1 MRKPAQWKVE
11 LVDQV
16 AKEISSS
23 NVTAI
28 VSIKG
33 LRNKQFQ
40 DIRKSLR
47 GEVKIRV
54 MRGTLIKKAL
64 EKAQKKDIKG
74 LEQFVS
80 GQVAVVTGNIG
91 APVLYRR
98 LEGTKQRAPAR
109 GGEIADHDIV
119 VEAKET
125 SFPPGPMISEFQKV
139 GLQTA
144 IEKGKI
150 VIKKEAVLVKKGEV
164 ITPEKAKVLER
175 LEIFPLIVGLDVL
188 GAYEDGI
195 IFTKESLSITPE
207 QVAADVATAFARAKA
222 LALRATF
229 MVPEVVPEL
238 LAKAKLEADA
248 LALAAG
254 FLTES
259 NVQLFILKAIREANA
274 LNAALQGGSESPAAE
289 EARGEEKKEEEKSG
303 EEDASAG
310 LSALFG

>member
-1 MRKPAQWKVE
+1 M
-11 LVDQV
+11 
-16 AKEISSS
+16 
-23 NVTAI
+23 
-28 VSIKG
+28 
-33 LRNKQFQ
+33 
-40 DIRKSLR
+40 
-47 GEVKIRV
+47 
-54 MRGTLIKKAL
+54 
-64 EKAQKKDIKG
+64 
-74 LEQFVS
+74 
-80 GQVAVVTGNIG
+80 
-91 APVLYRR
+91 
-98 LEGTKQRAPAR
+98 
-109 GGEIADHDIV
+109 

-248 LALAAG
+248 W
-254 FLTES
+254 
-259 NVQLFILKAIREANA
+259 
-274 LNAALQGGSESPAAE
+274 P
-289 EARGEEKKEEEKSG
+289 
-303 EEDASAG
+303 
-310 LSALFG
+310 